1 MMANNTEKLDSLEK
15 KVKKLIALHA
25 DLSKENKILKKE
37 LEELKLGK
45 AEEENKGEKK
55 RRGRPVRNAD
65 ESSNIN
71 FEDNKEMRKLIN
83 ELVEEID
90 KNIAKLED

>member
-1 MMANNTEKLDSLEK
+1 MANNTEKLDSLEK
-15 KVKKLIALHA
+15 KVKKLIALHNE
-25 DLSKENKILKKE
+25 LVSENKILKKE
-37 LEELKLGK
+37 LEELKKGN
-45 AEEENKGEKK
+45 AEDDSKVEKK